1 VAQTEIGCRD
11 QFAARPGDHRE
22 PDQLPERPV
31 LIIAGCLGVSIYPKI
46 GNFPMLPKTETQTDT
61 HQLNQFLT
69 EVVEKQGLGG
79 LIALGLGVLAKLA
92 APPSLD
98 PNHLIELPALAERWG
113 WKDLVSFEKALEK
126 EGIPT
131 YKIGLRSVKL
141 VRIRDLA
148 NKFPQEKVDE

>member
-1 VAQTEIGCRD
+1 
-11 QFAARPGDHRE
+11 
-22 PDQLPERPV
+22 
-31 LIIAGCLGVSIYPKI
+31 
-46 GNFPMLPKTETQTDT
+46 MLPKTETQTDT